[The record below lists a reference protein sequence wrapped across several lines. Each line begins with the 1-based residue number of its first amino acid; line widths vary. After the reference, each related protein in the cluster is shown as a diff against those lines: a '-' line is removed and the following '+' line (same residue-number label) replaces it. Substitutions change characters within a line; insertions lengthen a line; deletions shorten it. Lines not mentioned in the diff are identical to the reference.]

1 MFGLFLNFRL
11 GPPPQ
16 GPNGHPQLLQQQQ
29 QQQQQLM
36 SNSNSSNNKFMLH
49 NNQLLLD
56 TKSETKQ
63 MIMPFVVNSVR
74 WKMGKKLE
82 FCLETEQEN
91 PPVFK
96 SVILLETAI
105 NTLDSFWFA

>member
-63 MIMPFVVNSVR
+63 NKLVVQTNVVIKIMR
-74 WKMGKKLE
+74 LGKQHGD
-82 FCLETEQEN
+82 QERVQSN
-91 PPVFK
+91 QDV
-96 SVILLETAI
+96 EC
-105 NTLDSFWFA
+105 